1 MEKIDNIPDR
11 LRWCRHAMGLMQSEV
26 AAEIGLSRYQYI
38 LMETGACQ
46 VYPLDVVDKLSKFY
60 GIAPELLLD
69 DYNQFLSR
77 DPAQLLKDQRKKTGL
92 SRKAFAH
99 LTGIPETS
107 LKGWETGQKQISR
120 ASWERYFGDG
130 KLATLLDLR

>member
-1 MEKIDNIPDR
+1 
-11 LRWCRHAMGLMQSEV
+11 
-26 AAEIGLSRYQYI
+26 
-38 LMETGACQ
+38 METGACQ

-130 KLATLLDLR
+130 K